1 MSNNIKGVQWN
12 MKLFLLLLLIMLAP
26 WFIGQA
32 SSEAQCSNLSTTST
46 EGLGTFRT
54 IILGRNCNSTTSS
67 GGTTALNNVL
77 WTVTSTTSSDT
88 FQIYMSPAGVVVPY
102 VDGDALKFR
111 YGPNTAGS
119 SAG

>member
-1 MSNNIKGVQWN
+1 
-12 MKLFLLLLLIMLAP
+12 MKLFLLLLLIIMLAP

-32 SSEAQCSNLSTTST
+32 SSEAQCSNLTITST

-54 IILGRNCNSTTSS
+54 IVLGRNCNSTTST
-67 GGTTALNNVL
+67 GGLTAISNVL
-77 WTVTSTTSSDT
+77 WTVTSTASSDT